1 MTRYGSWKH
10 FNSVR
15 GMFFATLVKTSDAVA
30 ATRSRLEKIDLLRA
44 CLREFSPDEIETGVG
59 YLSGVLRQGRIG
71 LGPSIVRDALG
82 ATAVG
87 DPELDIRT
95 VDTSFEELAA
105 VSGKGSNLERQRKL
119 QELFSRATTAEQN
132 FLARLILGELRQGAL
147 EGVMVEAIAKA
158 AELPVRDVRRAVM
171 LAGNPATVAT
181 AAMTEGS
188 SGLDAFRLELLQPVQ
203 PMLAQTAESTDAALQ
218 SLGVAA
224 FEYKLDGA
232 RIQVHK
238 GDGEIR
244 IFTRRL
250 NDVSASLPEIIAVVR
265 ALPARTLI
273 LDGEVIA
280 LRADGTPHPFQVTM
294 RRFGRKLDIDNL
306 RKSLPLHAFFFDC
319 LHADGEDLIDR
330 PAAERFEFLSE
341 VAPDSLIPRLVTA
354 DAEAAAKFLEQSLA
368 AGHEGLMAKSLDSLY
383 EAGNRGT
390 GWLKIKPAHT
400 LDLVVIAA
408 EWGSGR
414 RRGYLSNLHLAAR
427 NPDSDSGS
435 DEFVML
441 GKTFKGMTDKM
452 LAWQTERLLE
462 LETGRNGHVVHVRP
476 ELVVEIAFNEL
487 QTSPHYPGGMALRFA
502 RVKRYRDDKGP
513 ADADIIDTVRQIFA
527 QRNRG

>member
-1 MTRYGSWKH
+1 ML
-10 FNSVR
+10 
-15 GMFFATLVKTSDAVA
+15 FAMLVETSDAVA
-30 ATRSRLEKIDLLRA
+30 ATRSRLEKIDLLRV
-44 CLREFSPDEIETGVG
+44 CLREFAPDEIETGVG
-59 YLSGVLRQGRIG
+59 YLSGALRQGRIG

-82 ATAVG
+82 ARAVS
-87 DPELDIRT
+87 DSELGIRT
-95 VDTSFEELAA
+95 VDTAFEELAA
-105 VSGKGSNLERQRKL
+105 VSGKGSNLERKRKL
-119 QELFSRATTAEQN
+119 QELFSRATPAEQD
-132 FLARLILGELRQGAL
+132 FLVRLILGELRQGAL

-158 AELPVRDVRRAVM
+158 ADLPVRDVRRAVM
-171 LAGNPATVAT
+171 LAGNPATVAE
-181 AAMTEGS
+181 AAMTERS
-188 SGLDAFRLELLQPVQ
+188 AGLDAFRLELLQPVQ

-238 GDGEIR
+238 VDGEIR

-250 NDVSASLPEIIAVVR
+250 NDVSASLPEIIDVVR

-273 LDGEVIA
+273 LDGEAIA

-294 RRFGRKLDIDNL
+294 RRFGRKLDIDSL
-306 RKSLPLHAFFFDC
+306 RKTLPLNAFFFDC
-319 LHADGEDLIDR
+319 LHVDGEGLIDR
-330 PAAERFEFLSE
+330 PAAERFEFLSN
-341 VAPDSLIPRLVTA
+341 VVPADSLIPRLVTA

-368 AGHEGLMAKSLDSLY
+368 AGHEGLMAKSLDGLY
-383 EAGNRGT
+383 EAGNRGA

-414 RRGYLSNLHLAAR
+414 RRGWLSNLHIAAR
-427 NPDSDSGS
+427 DPHENG
-435 DEFVML
+435 FVML

-462 LETGRNGHVVHVRP
+462 LEIGREGHVVHVRP

-502 RVKRYRDDKGP
+502 RVKRYREDKGP
-513 ADADIIDTVRQIFA
+513 EDADTIDTVRQIFERRA
-527 QRNRG
+527 